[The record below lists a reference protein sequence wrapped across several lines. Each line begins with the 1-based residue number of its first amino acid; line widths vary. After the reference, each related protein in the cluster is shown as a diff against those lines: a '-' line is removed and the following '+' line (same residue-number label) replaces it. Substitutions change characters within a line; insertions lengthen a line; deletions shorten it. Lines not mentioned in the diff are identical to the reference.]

1 MIFSARQQDLFAPV
15 EPQHL
20 FTSNL
25 RRSVFRLQL
34 PTRGNSQFRTFTS
47 PEHPSFAESLNIGV
61 AQFFLFS

>member
-34 PTRGNSQFRTFTS
+34 PTRGNSQFKTFTS
-47 PEHPSFAESLNIGV
+47 PEH
-61 AQFFLFS
+61 FLLR